1 MTTLHVTSDDLYA
14 AAVELEQT
22 GPVEWV
28 DQGGETVVLIPPA
41 TNYDWLHNAPAT
53 ETGCGTPG

>member
-1 MTTLHVTSDDLYA
+1 MSAPMTTLHVASDDLYA

-28 DQGGETVVLIPPA
+28 DQGCETVVSGQV
-41 TNYDWLHNAPAT
+41 N
-53 ETGCGTPG
+53 G

>member
-14 AAVELEQT
+14 SAVELEQT

-28 DQGGETVVLIPPA
+28 GQGGETVVLIPSA
-41 TNYDWLHNAPAT
+41 TNVD
-53 ETGCGTPG
+53 

>member
-1 MTTLHVTSDDLYA
+1 MSGPMTTLHVPPDDLYA

-22 GPVEWV
+22 GRVEWV

-41 TNYDWLHNAPAT
+41 TNYD
-53 ETGCGTPG
+53 